1 MRTPQVTTPISMPT
15 IEREPSKMSEDKVT
29 QLAEFLNC
37 DDVDGWHYKAIK
49 NGSRSFVE
57 SYDEEGNYAGSL

>member
-1 MRTPQVTTPISMPT
+1 MIHH
-15 IEREPSKMSEDKVT
+15 EPSKMSEDKVT